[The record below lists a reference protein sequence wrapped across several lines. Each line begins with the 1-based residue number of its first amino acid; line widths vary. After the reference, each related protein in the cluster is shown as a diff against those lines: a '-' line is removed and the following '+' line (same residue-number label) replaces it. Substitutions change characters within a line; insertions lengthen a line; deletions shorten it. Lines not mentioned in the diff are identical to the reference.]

1 MGSFCLLLPCVLPS
15 FLVQRVVEGA
25 PSPGRAP
32 TGMEG
37 GGAAGVTG
45 DLGSLAPLG
54 SRLVFTCR
62 DGALLLAEQCGT
74 RIWGLISYRWGHTNP
89 AGH

>member
-1 MGSFCLLLPCVLPS
+1 MGSFCLLLLCVLPS

-32 TGMEG
+32 TGTEG
-37 GGAAGVTG
+37 GGAAGVMG
-45 DLGSLAPLG
+45 DPGSLAPLG

-62 DGALLLAEQCGT
+62 DGASASRGT
-74 RIWGLISYRWGHTNP
+74 MWHAHLGTDMLQVETH
-89 AGH
+89 